1 LVEIDPAVA
10 SQNLL
15 RACREDDYETAME
28 YLEGKEIKVDY
39 EDSEKWTPLSW
50 SSCNGNEKLVKI
62 MLREHNAAAM
72 YMQVKVEEDE
82 VDSNHDPF
90 VKPKVASEVG
100 RYTPLHWASYKS
112 HYRIVWILLKEG
124 LSPLDIDV
132 FGNTAVHQA
141 AAAGSI
147 QVLQWYLSRGVDME
161 LKNARGHTAFDLA
174 TNKAVKD
181 IISKARATEKW
192 GSWFSVFDF
201 KNIRYYCVSCGEFY
215 CSDCS
220 KTLWEFD
227 SPEAEY
233 QEKPVCRCNSCDEK
247 KKKSEKAMREANE
260 TMDFETVHK
269 VISELKT
276 ENLDLDVKLMK
287 AAEILHL
294 KLELEKGVN
303 EYIESLLHVTNY
315 KTIKK
320 SVSTLEDKIQ
330 HAKDL
335 NVDIDQEILNKVNSN
350 IARLIAERN
359 LQFQMEK
366 VKVSDSSHDDVKVL
380 EDLIHKSKATNV
392 ASEYTDRADIYLDK
406 MKRNIKARE
415 ILDLLEQYPPREYP
429 EIEIVDPKNKNK
441 KVDPPKKPKKKKK
454 QPPFPTPEWALS
466 LDTLKEEFKNL
477 DTLMKDQDGLELTPD
492 FIARYTVS
500 FERFKKQE
508 IPFRDEEIRLEEE
521 KEALKKAKKA
531 NKAKG
536 K

>member
-1 LVEIDPAVA
+1 
-10 SQNLL
+10 
-15 RACREDDYETAME
+15 
-28 YLEGKEIKVDY
+28 
-39 EDSEKWTPLSW
+39 
-50 SSCNGNEKLVKI
+50 
-62 MLREHNAAAM
+62 
-72 YMQVKVEEDE
+72 
-82 VDSNHDPF
+82 
-90 VKPKVASEVG
+90 
-100 RYTPLHWASYKS
+100 
-112 HYRIVWILLKEG
+112 
-124 LSPLDIDV
+124 
-132 FGNTAVHQA
+132 
-141 AAAGSI
+141 
-147 QVLQWYLSRGVDME
+147 
-161 LKNARGHTAFDLA
+161 
-174 TNKAVKD
+174 
-181 IISKARATEKW
+181 
-192 GSWFSVFDF
+192 
-201 KNIRYYCVSCGEFY
+201 
-215 CSDCS
+215 
-220 KTLWEFD
+220 
-227 SPEAEY
+227 
-233 QEKPVCRCNSCDEK
+233 
-247 KKKSEKAMREANE
+247 MREANE

-303 EYIESLLHVTNY
+303 EYIESLLHVANY

>member
-1 LVEIDPAVA
+1 
-10 SQNLL
+10 
-15 RACREDDYETAME
+15 
-28 YLEGKEIKVDY
+28 
-39 EDSEKWTPLSW
+39 
-50 SSCNGNEKLVKI
+50 
-62 MLREHNAAAM
+62 
-72 YMQVKVEEDE
+72 
-82 VDSNHDPF
+82 
-90 VKPKVASEVG
+90 
-100 RYTPLHWASYKS
+100 
-112 HYRIVWILLKEG
+112 
-124 LSPLDIDV
+124 
-132 FGNTAVHQA
+132 
-141 AAAGSI
+141 
-147 QVLQWYLSRGVDME
+147 
-161 LKNARGHTAFDLA
+161 
-174 TNKAVKD
+174 
-181 IISKARATEKW
+181 
-192 GSWFSVFDF
+192 
-201 KNIRYYCVSCGEFY
+201 
-215 CSDCS
+215 
-220 KTLWEFD
+220 
-227 SPEAEY
+227 
-233 QEKPVCRCNSCDEK
+233 
-247 KKKSEKAMREANE
+247 MREANE

-269 VISELKT
+269 VLSELKT
-276 ENLDLDVKLMK
+276 DNLDLDVKLMK

-303 EYIESLLHVTNY
+303 EYIESLLHVANY

-335 NVDIDQEILNKVNSN
+335 NVDIDQEILNKVNLN

-441 KVDPPKKPKKKKK
+441 KVEPPKKPKKKKK

-477 DTLMKDQDGLELTPD
+477 DTLMKDQDGLELTTD
-492 FIARYTVS
+492 FMARYTVA